1 MHGTEAAG
9 AIAGSSA
16 AELRLQRNLKIVVI
30 VLALL
35 LAAGLATGIGRII
48 YLASAPG
55 AQQIGRGS
63 VPAELSMQL
72 PAGAEVRAIS
82 VAGDRLAVHYVAAG
96 REGISVVD
104 LRSGK
109 PAASVA
115 IERRAPVN

>member
-9 AIAGSSA
+9 AIAGPSA